1 MDWHSAVSVG
11 LLLAMIVASIL
22 GRERLGRLRK
32 ALGRATGRVRGSLPA
47 APQPPGRPFEEIARD
62 AHRLG
67 TRFRSPQA
75 RRSFAQL
82 EGRRMAY
89 DRVLVEACSALRVE
103 HLLEVL
109 PPGPELDGERRR
121 VEVVLAA
128 WGLGLGLDDAA

>member
-1 MDWHSAVSVG
+1 MDWHSVVSGG
-11 LLLAMIVASIL
+11 LLLAVMVAGAL
-22 GRERLGRLRK
+22 GRERLGRLRA
-32 ALGRATGRVRGSLPA
+32 ALVRATDRVRGALPA
-47 APQPPGRPFEEIARD
+47 TPQPPGRPIEEIARD

-82 EGRRMAY
+82 EGRRIAY
-89 DRVLVEACSALRVE
+89 DRVLVEACTALRVE

-109 PPGPELDGERRR
+109 APGPELDGERRR
-121 VEVVLAA
+121 VELVLAG